1 MDGVTGIITA
11 ASAFVLAVT
20 GLLGTLKGLLPLVR
34 ESRKQTKAIGEV
46 HALVNNQLDAQLTR
60 NEQLTRA
67 LTAGGVDVP
76 ERPAGGDVPG
86 TGD

>member
-1 MDGVTGIITA
+1 MTDITGIITA
-11 ASAFVLAVT
+11 AAALILAAT
-20 GLLGTLKGLLPLVR
+20 GLIAAVKGLIPLLH

-60 NEQLTRA
+60 NDQLTRA

-76 ERPAGGDVPG
+76 ERPDPDNPPASG
-86 TGD
+86 